1 MLIKEKVMSKA
12 KLFEKWNEV
21 IRQAKGNELNFNYS
35 NAICSEFKDE
45 TVTLDGS
52 LGEKKYLVG
61 QNIFNITNENGE
73 TLIHLA
79 VRNKNLPLALYLITQ
94 GVDEKVLNKDGK
106 KWFKISERDISKNSV
121 TDRRLTKLLTTTRT
135 KEQFVEDLE
144 KARSAVPM
152 IKKVGDC
159 DTDIEF
165 LNVCTACR
173 KKLKNDELNT
183 VRDIYKITD
192 VNQEVG
198 LDNETLLH
206 AAILYKQNLFAKEL
220 IKRGANINAL
230 TSTGITPLMSAAL
243 ANNVSLLK
251 KLMVAGADVNAVAE
265 DGNTALTV
273 GAMNKNVEIVENLLK
288 HPDINVKHSNNEG
301 KKAVDLAVGSSEN
314 DRDIKTM
321 LEAAETQAT
330 NNTRKRAASS
340 TLETDSLASS
350 ISSVTMYTDQE
361 SMDSPIQQKSKQK
374 LDDGILSGSSSLEK
388 DAVLK
393 AAKVLASFSSG
404 NFQENSS
411 TTQGSQESMI
421 APTQQTPLQ
430 KLARVPMPSELES
443 SSPAPLPKLG
453 RRK

>member
-1 MLIKEKVMSKA
+1 MSKE

-21 IRQAKGNELNFNYS
+21 IRKAKGNELNFDYS
-35 NAICSEFKDE
+35 KAICSEFKDE
-45 TVTLDGS
+45 TVTLDSS

-61 QNIFNITNENGE
+61 QDIFNITNENNE

-94 GVDEKVLNKDGK
+94 GVDEGVLNKDGK
-106 KWFKISERDISKNSV
+106 KWFKISERDISKDSI
-121 TDRRLTKLLTTTRT
+121 TDRRLTKLSTTTRT
-135 KEQFVEDLE
+135 REQFVEE
-144 KARSAVPM
+144 VGKARRAVPM
-152 IKKVGDC
+152 IKKVDDC

-173 KKLKNDELNT
+173 KKLRNDELNT
-183 VRDIYKITD
+183 VRDVYKITD
-192 VNQEVG
+192 VNQKVG
-198 LDNETLLH
+198 PNNETLLH

-220 IKRGANINAL
+220 IKRGADIEARTTSNIR
-230 TSTGITPLMSAAL
+230 PLMSAAI

-251 KLMVAGADVNAVAE
+251 KLMVSGAEVNAFDKE
-265 DGNTALTV
+265 GNTALIA
-273 GAMNKNVEIVENLLK
+273 GIIAKNAEIVENLLK
-288 HPDINVKHSNNEG
+288 HPEINLKHSNNEG
-301 KKAVDLAVGSSEN
+301 KKAIDLAVGNSEN
-314 DRDIKTM
+314 DRDIKTR

-330 NNTRKRAASS
+330 NNTRKRSVSSASS
-340 TLETDSLASS
+340 VSSISS

-374 LDDGILSGSSSLEK
+374 LDDGILSGSSSTEK

-404 NFQENSS
+404 NLQENSS

-443 SSPAPLPKLG
+443 SSPTPLPKLG
-453 RRK
+453 RTK